1 MKILVLSWEFPPR
14 IIGGIARHV
23 AELYPEIVQLGHD
36 VHLITL
42 EFANAAKFEIVEG
55 IKIYRIFIPPDE
67 NFFQWIN
74 HMNEVMRETA
84 ENLISKIGT
93 FDIIHAHDWLVAD
106 SAISLKY
113 RFKIPLVSTIHATE
127 YGRHNGI
134 HNDTHIY
141 ISSKEG
147 NLVYESW
154 RVIVC
159 SEYMRHELNRA
170 LGCPWDKM
178 DVVYNGIRPEKKV
191 RSPNFNCVEFR
202 RKYARDEEKIIYYVG
217 RMTYEKGIHILLNA
231 APKIIQALERKVK
244 FVIVG
249 GGNTNFIKDLAHRL
263 DIDDRCYFTGFM
275 SDEDLNQFQTV
286 ADCAVFPSLYEPFGI
301 VVLESFA
308 SRVPVVVSDA
318 GGLPEV
324 VRHGQ
329 TGLVTQANN
338 PDSLAWGILEML
350 RNPDYAQ
357 LLVNNAYEDLSKRF
371 QWAKL
376 AQQTV
381 AVYSLVLQERQK
393 TTWQ

>member
-23 AELYPEIVQLGHD
+23 AELYPEIVQLDHD

-55 IKIYRIFIPPDE
+55 IKIYRISIPPND
-67 NFFQWIN
+67 NFFEWVAS
-74 HMNEVMRETA
+74 MNDVMRVTA
-84 ENLISKIGT
+84 ENLINQIGT

-106 SAISLKY
+106 SAISLKH

-134 HNDTHIY
+134 HNQTHVY

-147 NLVYESW
+147 ILVYESW

-178 DVVYNGIRPEKKV
+178 DVVYNGIRPEKKL
-191 RSPNFNCVEFR
+191 RSPNFNCGEFR
-202 RKYARDEEKIIYYVG
+202 RRFANDEEKIIYYVG
-217 RMTYEKGIHILLNA
+217 RMTYEKGIHILLCA
-231 APKIIQALERKVK
+231 APKIIQALDRKVK
-244 FVIVG
+244 FVIIG
-249 GGNTNFIKDLAHRL
+249 GGNNNYIKDLAHNL
-263 DIDDRCYFTGFM
+263 GIWDRCYFTGFM
-275 SDEDLNQFQTV
+275 SDEDLNHFQTV

-308 SRVPVVVSDA
+308 SRVPVVVSDT

-324 VRHGQ
+324 VIHGQ
-329 TGLVTQANN
+329 TGMVTQTNN

-357 LLVNNAYEDLSKRF
+357 LLVNNAYEDLSERF
-371 QWAKL
+371 QWSKL
-376 AQQTV
+376 AEQTV
-381 AVYSLVLQERQK
+381 AVYSLVLHQRQEV
-393 TTWQ
+393 TWN